1 MYVLPVAMARS
12 SFDDSAIHCILS
24 NLWMT
29 SCFFCTM
36 GHMAHGISDI
46 DVGAVLQQVVINFQH
61 IRQRPHTVYSG
72 NKLLTGGEVCY
83 LRSPC

>member
-1 MYVLPVAMARS
+1 
-12 SFDDSAIHCILS
+12 
-24 NLWMT
+24 
-29 SCFFCTM
+29 M

-61 IRQRPHTVYSG
+61 IRQRPHIVYSG